1 MLLKDLRPV
10 IGEQVVT
17 NVTVASGDNSVVS
30 GKLWLFSVD
39 DTLDHL
45 EVKELRPEDNV
56 LELTLVCSPQE
67 LRDNDWNSAFNQEV
81 ILSINDGST
90 DELMKE

>member
-1 MLLKDLRPV
+1 MLLKDLRSV

-17 NVTVASGDNSVVS
+17 NVTVASGEDNVVS

-39 DTLDHL
+39 DSLDHL

-56 LELTLVCSPQE
+56 LELTLTCSPQE
-67 LRDNDWNSAFNQEV
+67 LRDIDWSNAFNQEV
-81 ILSINDGST
+81 IISINDGSKDQLT
-90 DELMKE
+90 KE